1 MRRRESGTKNGMQSD
16 LLGTYQ
22 NGSSISKI
30 YAPPH
35 PGNYHSCLD
44 EVHKNYPNEGGPLSI
59 VKYTTRFGDA
69 HLKTGYMGYNSPGE
83 VIDCDRRVYSA
94 STLGIL
100 PDDYDAT
107 MDLGAEAWNRFRP
120 KLSKVQLGQTIAEIT
135 DVPKLFQSGLR
146 NFKDLGSRYLQ
157 YQFGWKPFI
166 KDLTDSLKLYRK
178 MDDHLAKMQKHN
190 NKWLKRGGVLYQ
202 TENFAHDQH
211 VIVTPMNYLTVTNQ
225 RRTTRT
231 YEKAWFEGAFRY
243 YIPGLT
249 NGNWGK
255 LRLARKLFGVELTPS
270 LVYEL
275 VPWSWLADWFGNF
288 GDVVSNY
295 TSITTENMVAKYAY
309 VMRHK
314 HTTVTCSASI
324 TGRFTEWL
332 KPPTYT
338 TQYVQ
343 SEVSTETKT
352 RAVANPFGFDAH
364 LADFTSYQLSIL
376 GALGLSRQ
384 RFL

>member
-1 MRRRESGTKNGMQSD
+1 MRRRESGTKNGMQID

-22 NGSSISKI
+22 NGSYKSKV

-59 VKYTTRFGDA
+59 VKYTTHFDDA
-69 HLKTGYMGYNSPGE
+69 HLKTGYMGYTAPGE
-83 VIDCDRRVYSA
+83 VYDCDRRIYSA
-94 STLGIL
+94 SNMGIL
-100 PDDYDAT
+100 PDDYDST
-107 MDLGAEAWNRFRP
+107 YDLGAAAWNKFRP
-120 KLSKVQLGQTIAEIT
+120 KLTKVQLGQTVAEIT
-135 DVPKLFQSGLR
+135 DVPKLFQRGLR

-166 KDLTDSLKLYRK
+166 KDLTDSLKLYQK
-178 MDDHLAKMQKHN
+178 MDLQLAKMQKHN
-190 NKWLKRGGVLYQ
+190 DKWLKRGDVLYRS
-202 TENFAHDQH
+202 ENFAHDDY
-211 VIVTPMNYLTVTNQ
+211 VIVTPANYLTVENK
-225 RRTTRT
+225 RRVTRT
-231 YEKAWFEGAFRY
+231 YEKAWFDGVFRY

-255 LRLARKLFGVELTPS
+255 LRMARKLFGLEITPA
-270 LVYEL
+270 LAYEL

-295 TSITTENMVAKYAY
+295 TSITTENMAAKYAY
-309 VMRHK
+309 VMRTK
-314 HTTVTCSASI
+314 LSSITCSASI
-324 TGRFTEWL
+324 KGRFTEWL

-338 TQYVQ
+338 TEYVQ
-343 SEVSTETKT
+343 SVITTETKT
-352 RAVANPFGFDAH
+352 RAVANPFGFDVH
-364 LADFTSYQLSIL
+364 LADFTAYQSSIL

-384 RFL
+384 RRL